1 MWITKLCGVF
11 FMRSSYTRTVPPL
24 EGTMQTQDFE
34 SRAHFCRR
42 FLHPCMEKPDFPRQ
56 ILFTDEAKFTREV
69 VLNSR
74 NSHMWAEEN
83 PHVARSHGFQE
94 RYSLNIWAGSLDGCV
109 TGPYLLPPNLTGA
122 AYLRFLEGV
131 LHGLLEDVPL
141 DVRQNMRIQH
151 DVAPPRFTRVVRGH
165 LVQRFR
171 QTWIGC
177 GNPIGWPA
185 RSPHLNPLDYFL
197 RGHMKS
203 LVFDTSVDSEED
215 FCAGYG
221 CGGYRTTRYW
231 RSCVREHGT

>member
-141 DVRQNMRIQH
+141 DVHQIMWFQH
-151 DVAPPRFTRVVRGH
+151 DGAVLRFSLAVRDH
-165 LVQRFR
+165 LDQR
-171 QTWIGC
+171 IGQQA
-177 GNPIGWPA
+177 I
-185 RSPHLNPLDYFL
+185 S
-197 RGHMKS
+197 
-203 LVFDTSVDSEED
+203 
-215 FCAGYG
+215 
-221 CGGYRTTRYW
+221 CGGLIT
-231 RSCVREHGT
+231 